1 VDTEVVPVDDVPTT
15 VDELDGAGPFA
26 PWTDGGRTVDAAPV
40 RWKHI
45 RVVRGPGENPVA
57 GPQEVHRAEPR
68 SDLRGSRVV
77 HRFHT
82 PYYGDGMYLRNPSLQ
97 YGVWVTTREERQ

>member
-1 VDTEVVPVDDVPTT
+1 MGVVAVDDVPAT
-15 VDELDGAGPFA
+15 VDGPDRAGAIG

-40 RWKHI
+40 RWKHNG
-45 RVVRGPGENPVA
+45 VVRGPGENLA
-57 GPQEVHRAEPR
+57 SGPQEVHPTEPR
-68 SDLRGSRVV
+68 PDLRRSRMV

>member
-1 VDTEVVPVDDVPTT
+1 VDGRSLPVDDLPAT
-15 VDELDGAGPFA
+15 VDERHGERAIA
-26 PWTDGGRTVDAAPV
+26 PWTDGGHTVDAAPV
-40 RWKHI
+40 RWKHNG
-45 RVVRGPGENPVA
+45 VVPGPGENPTSH
-57 GPQEVHRAEPR
+57 PQEVHPTEPR
-68 SDLRGSRVV
+68 PDLRRSGMV